1 MENQNLYNMDA
12 TYTFDQLPGLVAE
25 MSRKI
30 DRLAAQLKQGQE
42 SEEDKLMSLTQ
53 LQDHLEKETGKRYA
67 SQTIYM
73 WVNDRSIPKV
83 KHGKYLYFR
92 RSEIDAWL
100 ANGRKI

>member
-1 MENQNLYNMDA
+1 MDA
-12 TYTFDQLPGLVAE
+12 TITFDQLPGLVAE

-30 DRLAAQLKQGQE
+30 DHLIAQSKQGQE
-42 SEEDKLMSLTQ
+42 PEADKLMPLTQ

-73 WVNDRSIPKV
+73 WVNDRSVPYV

-92 RSEIDAWL
+92 KSEIDTWL
-100 ANGRKI
+100 ANGRQI